1 MQAAREEMMALT
13 DNRLEI
19 TTKRTILENE
29 QMSGE
34 LQYQS
39 RQVGAHCWGGWAAG
53 VPLVSGRRER
63 SPSTVAQCCTCA
75 NPFWPVDGR
84 AARRIPF
91 HQAPT
96 MHQLMLPRLHA

>member
-39 RQVGAHCWGGWAAG
+39 RQVGASCWGGWGASPLWLGSALALLGGTAAQ
-53 VPLVSGRRER
+53 P
-63 SPSTVAQCCTCA
+63 
-75 NPFWPVDGR
+75 
-84 AARRIPF
+84 
-91 HQAPT
+91 
-96 MHQLMLPRLHA
+96 

>member
-1 MQAAREEMMALT
+1 MALT

-39 RQVGAHCWGGWAAG
+39 RQVRLPGAAG
-53 VPLVSGRRER
+53 GGVGVVG
-63 SPSTVAQCCTCA
+63 
-75 NPFWPVDGR
+75 
-84 AARRIPF
+84 
-91 HQAPT
+91 
-96 MHQLMLPRLHA
+96 

>member
-1 MQAAREEMMALT
+1 MLLGAATGWLVRWLAAIVGMMARHRQTRPTFQSPFLAARAPQLPVHSNTTYTTSPPCPACQT

-39 RQVGAHCWGGWAAG
+39 RQVGCH
-53 VPLVSGRRER
+53 ST
-63 SPSTVAQCCTCA
+63 SP
-75 NPFWPVDGR
+75 
-84 AARRIPF
+84 AR
-91 HQAPT
+91 QAS
-96 MHQLMLPRLHA
+96 